1 MGIAVPPRWLAR
13 IPFYIQRLRWRVL
26 RPLTVGV
33 RLLAVQDGNVI
44 LVKHT
49 YTDGWYLPGGGV
61 QAGETLVEAVR
72 REASEETGAVLHEL
86 RLFGVYS
93 SFFEAKSDH
102 IVLFC
107 CEDFERVP
115 KEAWEVEQIGSFAL
129 DDLPDGT
136 SPGTRRRIA
145 EYAGGASAV
154 VARW

>member
-1 MGIAVPPRWLAR
+1 M
-13 IPFYIQRLRWRVL
+13 QN
-26 RPLTVGV
+26 
-33 RLLAVQDGNVI
+33 GNVI

-61 QAGETLVEAVR
+61 QAGETLVEAVQ
-72 REASEETGAVLHEL
+72 REAAEETGAFLREL

-93 SFFEAKSDH
+93 NFFEAKSDH

-107 CEDFERVP
+107 SEDFERVP
-115 KEAWEVEQIGSFAL
+115 TEAWEVDEVGSFAL
-129 DDLPDGT
+129 NDLPDGT